1 MFEPATIPPVGR
13 APTPPAIPAASN
25 RASETAAEFEAM
37 VLRPMVE
44 AMVPHDGAMGEG
56 TGAGAWRSIMVDALS
71 TELARPGALGL
82 DALITDT
89 LAPVAVR

>member
-1 MFEPATIPPVGR
+1 MFEPAIAPVG
-13 APTPPAIPAASN
+13 ATPTPLAPPAAFT

-44 AMVPHDGAMGEG
+44 AMVPHGGAMGEG
-56 TGAGAWRSIMVDALS
+56 TGAGAWRSMMVDALS
-71 TELARPGALGL
+71 TELARSGALGL

-89 LAPVAVR
+89 LASGAAR